1 MHEFHTKRTCQYT
14 CSLAHANAMALAHTF
29 ELDVADTLTLRNSS
43 HRGSGPTLTLVLKV
57 TGSALSGPSTKAAS
71 PTQPTPSCSERP
83 TPWPISRC
91 VFWANFGHVSG
102 RPRAHVRVMAIRPS
116 CTGSSLSGYDNIAAG
131 CWLTALSRM
140 CGLHPDSASA
150 RPCLFP
156 AKLRSPCEVFTKK
169 EECRISNHGAL
180 SQTWLSRVLVPE
192 AGSKHGRHVVH
203 NTHCTPC

>member
-1 MHEFHTKRTCQYT
+1 MHDCHTKRTCQYT

-57 TGSALSGPSTKAAS
+57 TGSALSDPTKAAS
-71 PTQPTPSCSERP
+71 PTQPTPSCSVRP
-83 TPWPISRC
+83 TSWPISRC

-156 AKLRSPCEVFTKK
+156 AKLGP
-169 EECRISNHGAL
+169 
-180 SQTWLSRVLVPE
+180 RVKQRGVQNFEPWRTITDLAFAG
-192 AGSKHGRHVVH
+192 AGSGRENTVGTWYTTVPLAFNRGRHE
-203 NTHCTPC
+203 